1 MESTWTISKLSSTLS
16 WMDVSKKFWFKGFC
30 HVQHDFTRTNQQG
43 LSQVPDFADSVQ
55 KKSSV
60 CRMWL
65 IYAIGLGLWC
75 LTPLSIIFKLYN
87 GSQFY
92 WWRKPEYP
100 EKTTN
105 LPQVTDNIYH
115 IKLYRVQ
122 LAMSRIQTHNFSG
135 DRHWLHR

>member
-1 MESTWTISKLSSTLS
+1 MLYCDMNLSKFSGYIFTFTPP
-16 WMDVSKKFWFKGFC
+16 FWFKGFVMC
-30 HVQHDFTRTNQQG
+30 SMILLEQINKGFLGYQI
-43 LSQVPDFADSVQ
+43 LLISVQ

-75 LTPLSIIFKLYN
+75 LTPLSIIFQLYN

-115 IKLYRVQ
+115 IKLYQVQ